1 MSYESIIH
9 KGRMYVDYESYKKL
23 HDQIID
29 VNRKYIETL
38 SQLAS
43 IEIRKSGWPCKMFVM
58 KGGKAV

>member
-1 MSYESIIH
+1 
-9 KGRMYVDYESYKKL
+9 MYVDYESYKKL